1 MGTGAIIKA
10 ILKEQKKTIKQLAAE
25 SGVSLNTLYSITKR
39 DSSAVTYPVLKKVAA
54 ALGVPIENLLP
65 DDSREK
71 ALSMAKYMTE
81 RFSKEYN
88 NPNSSDYH
96 SPKIEKL
103 TSYKVNLENEI
114 NLQIEGM
121 SLDQEKEAQKRAD
134 KIFVSVMN
142 GLPDS
147 YIKERIL
154 ESFDYLNRRGKIEAM
169 IRLDELC
176 ENPRFQPEFNPDL
189 ESKNCDK

>member
-10 ILKEQKKTIKQLAAE
+10 ILKEQKKTIKQLAAD

-39 DSSAVTYPVLKKVAA
+39 DSSAVTYPILNKIAT
-54 ALGVPIENLLP
+54 ALGVPTENLLP
-65 DDSREK
+65 DDSREE
-71 ALSMAKYMTE
+71 ALSMAKYMAE
-81 RFSKEYN
+81 RFTKEYN
-88 NPNSSDYH
+88 DPNSSDYH
-96 SPKIEKL
+96 SPKIEEL
-103 TSYKVNLENEI
+103 MSYKVNLENEI
-114 NLQIEGM
+114 NLQIERM
-121 SLDQEKEAQKRAD
+121 PHDQEMKAQERAD

-176 ENPRFQPEFNPDL
+176 ENARFQPEHNPGL
-189 ESKNCDK
+189 ESKDYDK